1 MATTARTKPELD
13 QAEDRARR
21 VLNLLVNL
29 TDTPDGAL
37 AERCGLKR
45 QALQDRR
52 KGNTR
57 IRIGDV
63 DAFAEAFGV
72 NVLLFS
78 LDPSE
83 ALHYLADNHPDLV
96 MLSSGW
102 LTETAA

>member
-1 MATTARTKPELD
+1 M
-13 QAEDRARR
+13 
-21 VLNLLVNL
+21 
-29 TDTPDGAL
+29 
-37 AERCGLKR
+37 KR

-63 DAFAEAFGV
+63 DAFAAAFGV

-78 LDPSE
+78 LEPTE

-96 MLSSGW
+96 FASSGW
-102 LTETAA
+102 FSETAA